1 MSGGFFDGY
10 IDHLTILVNQ
20 AKTAEQ
26 ILADATLV
34 AYYSMDCLSYTS
46 LDSGPNQIHG
56 ITNDLSSGDGG
67 RIGQSYL
74 FNSTS
79 SYFQAT
85 GFVLL
90 GQSYR
95 PYSFAMWLRPLVT
108 TSGTIVHISE
118 TDVGGGWCV
127 QFIGFNSTGR
137 IIINSITTGNALV
150 SIIGPILKIG
160 EWVHIA
166 QTYSETNGLR
176 LYVNG
181 VLYEQT
187 SAFPYAARGLPMIMT
202 LGQPLSGSFCASG
215 SIQGGQYYGQIDE
228 FYLFSRELTQAD
240 VTALAQP

>member
-1 MSGGFFDGY
+1 M
-10 IDHLTILVNQ
+10 TILFNK

-34 AYYSMDCLSYTS
+34 AYYSMDCLNYTS

-79 SYFQAT
+79 SYFQAS

-108 TSGTIVHISE
+108 TSGTIVHISQ
-118 TDVGGGWCV
+118 TAIGTGWCV

-150 SIIGPILKIG
+150 PIFGPVLKMG

-166 QTYSETNGLR
+166 QTYSQTNGLR

-187 SAFPYAARGLPMIMT
+187 SAFPYAASGVPMIMT
-202 LGQPLSGSFCASG
+202 LGQPLSGGYCARSL
-215 SIQGGQYYGQIDE
+215 INTGQYYGQIDE
-228 FYLFSRELTQAD
+228 FYLFSRELTHAD

>member
-1 MSGGFFDGY
+1 
-10 IDHLTILVNQ
+10 
-20 AKTAEQ
+20 
-26 ILADATLV
+26 
-34 AYYSMDCLSYTS
+34 MDCLSYIS
-46 LDSGPNQIHG
+46 WDSGPNQITG
-56 ITNDLSSGDGG
+56 TSYGLSTGDGG

-95 PYSFAMWLRPLVT
+95 PYSFAMWLRPLMT

-127 QFIGFNSTGR
+127 QFIGFNSAGR
-137 IIINSITTGNALV
+137 IIINSITTGDALV
-150 SIIGPILKIG
+150 QIIGPVLKIG

-181 VLYEQT
+181 VLYGQT
-187 SAFPYAARGLPMIMT
+187 SSFPYAARGGPVIMT
-202 LGQPLSGSFCASG
+202 LGQPLSGSSCASG

-228 FYLFSRELTQAD
+228 FYLFSRELSLVDVRSLTQ
-240 VTALAQP
+240 L